1 MALKRRAA
9 DDEGFVIQF
18 NHLEMLRIEK
28 LLKLAANM
36 SDNFLTSEENEWLSD
51 ALMLF
56 APELPIGEYP
66 IGTSKHDVQH

>member
-1 MALKRRAA
+1 MALKRRTA
-9 DDEGFVIQF
+9 DDGGFIVQLT
-18 NHLEMLRIEK
+18 HLEMLRIEK
-28 LLKLAANM
+28 LLTVAG
-36 SDNFLTSEENEWLSD
+36 FLNPAFTSEENEWLSD